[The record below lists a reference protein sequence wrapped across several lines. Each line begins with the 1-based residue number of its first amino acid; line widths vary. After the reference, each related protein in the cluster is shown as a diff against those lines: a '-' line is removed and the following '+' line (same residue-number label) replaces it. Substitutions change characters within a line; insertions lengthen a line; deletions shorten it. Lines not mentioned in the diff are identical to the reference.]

1 MAHQFRK
8 EPWYYA
14 CVMTTTPLANWEAEQ
29 LEPMLSR
36 RVRGGFGAFWVAGSR
51 QPTEPPPIPAI
62 QLTGG
67 IPDPDSL
74 PSEGLI
80 EASNRVLRREG
91 PEALRYGG
99 HQGHTGLREWLAEQ
113 MGKQEGLPL
122 TADNFTITNGISG
135 ALINVA
141 ETFLDEGDVGLTES
155 PTFPGRAGTIQ
166 NCLAE
171 VQGVT
176 LDEDGLVP
184 EALEQ
189 TIEQIE
195 SEGKRVKL
203 LYTIPNFQNPTGSTL
218 SIERR
223 RAVVDICRRHNVLIA
238 EDDAYGD
245 IRAEGERLPSLF
257 ALAEGRGAVFMGTF
271 SKTMATGLRIGWV
284 LAGQGA
290 IDALLRTRFDLGVS
304 PWTQRTILEFCSDGS
319 FAKHLDKVNAV
330 YRSKRDVMLSALD
343 ERCSRYAT
351 WNRPEGGFFI
361 WMTLAEGVDP
371 AKLADAARRL
381 GVAYVNGAAF
391 HLDGTG
397 RNKVRLCF
405 SNVSEADIPEAIM
418 RLGRAME
425 EASSG

>member
-1 MAHQFRK
+1 
-8 EPWYYA
+8 
-14 CVMTTTPLANWEAEQ
+14 MTTTPLANWEAEQ
-29 LEPMLSR
+29 LEPMLSK

-51 QPTEPPPIPAI
+51 QPSEPPPVPAI

-74 PSEGLI
+74 PIEELI
-80 EASNRVLRREG
+80 KASNRVLRREG
-91 PEALRYGG
+91 PDALRYGG
-99 HQGHTGLREWLAEQ
+99 HQGHTGLREWLAERF
-113 MGKQEGLPL
+113 GLQEGMPL

-141 ETFLDEGDVGLTES
+141 ETFLDEGDVGLAES
-155 PTFPGRAGTIQ
+155 PTFPGGAGTIQ

-171 VQGVT
+171 VRGVT
-176 LDEDGLVP
+176 VDGDGLVP
-184 EALEQ
+184 EALEEA
-189 TIEQIE
+189 IDRVE
-195 SEGKRVKL
+195 SEGRRVKL

-218 SIERR
+218 SVERR
-223 RAVVDICRRHNVLIA
+223 RAVVDICRRHQVLIA

-245 IRAEGERLPSLF
+245 IRAEGERPPSLF

-284 LAGQGA
+284 LADQGA
-290 IDALLRTRFDLGVS
+290 IDALLRTRFDLGMN
-304 PWTQRTILEFCSDGS
+304 PWVQRSILEFCADGS

-343 ERCSRYAT
+343 ERCSRYAM

-391 HLDGTG
+391 HLDGGG
-397 RNKVRLCF
+397 RNKVRLAF
-405 SNVSEADIPEAIM
+405 SYVNENDIPEAVM

-425 EASSG
+425 EAASG

>member
-1 MAHQFRK
+1 M
-8 EPWYYA
+8 A

-51 QPTEPPPIPAI
+51 QASEPPPIPAI

-67 IPDPDSL
+67 IPDPDTL
-74 PSEGLI
+74 PVEELI

-91 PEALRYGG
+91 QEALRYGG
-99 HQGHTGLREWLAEQ
+99 HQGHAGLREWLAAH

-155 PTFPGRAGTIQ
+155 PTFPGGAGTIQ

-171 VQGVT
+171 VKGVT

-189 TIEQIE
+189 TITQIE
-195 SEGKRVKL
+195 GEGKRVKL

-223 RAVVDICRRHNVLIA
+223 RAVVDICQRHNVLIA

-245 IRAEGERLPSLF
+245 IRAEGQRPPTLF

-284 LAGQGA
+284 LADQGA

-330 YRSKRDVMLSALD
+330 YRSKRDVMLAALD
-343 ERCSRYAT
+343 ERCGRYAT

-371 AKLADAARRL
+371 AKLSEAARRL

-397 RNKVRLCF
+397 RSKVRLCF

-425 EASSG
+425 DASSG

>member
-74 PSEGLI
+74 PIEGLI

-155 PTFPGRAGTIQ
+155 PTFPGGAGTIQ

>member
-1 MAHQFRK
+1 
-8 EPWYYA
+8 
-14 CVMTTTPLANWEAEQ
+14 MTTAPLANWEEQQ
-29 LEPMLSR
+29 LEPMLAR
-36 RVRGGFGAFWVAGSR
+36 RVKGGFGAFWVAGSR
-51 QPTEPPPIPAI
+51 QPTEPPPVPAI

-67 IPDPDSL
+67 IPDPDTL
-74 PSEGLI
+74 PIEELI
-80 EASNRVLRREG
+80 QASDTVLRREG
-91 PEALRYGG
+91 QEALRYGG
-99 HQGHTGLREWLAEQ
+99 HQGHAGLREWLAEH
-113 MGKQEGLPL
+113 MGEQEGLSL

-141 ETFLDEGDVGLTES
+141 ETFLDEGDVGLCES
-155 PTFPGRAGTIQ
+155 PTFPGGAGTIQ

-171 VQGVT
+171 VRSVT
-176 LDEDGLVP
+176 LDADGLVP
-184 EALEQ
+184 EALEEA
-189 TIEQIE
+189 IERIE
-195 SEGKRVKL
+195 GEGKRVKL

-218 SIERR
+218 SLERR
-223 RAVVDICRRHNVLIA
+223 KAVVDICQRHSVLIA

-245 IRAEGERLPSLF
+245 IRAEGQRPPTLF

-290 IDALLRTRFDLGVS
+290 IDALLRTRFDLGTS
-304 PWTQRTILEFCSDGS
+304 PWTQRTILEFCSTGA

-351 WNRPEGGFFI
+351 WNRPDGGFFI

-371 AKLADAARRL
+371 KKLAEAARRL

-405 SNVSEADIPEAIM
+405 SNVAEADIPEAIM